1 MEPSTPWKGALTAS
15 KAFIRFL
22 EGLSDEQ
29 RESLSTGRAKIS
41 FDFQPIGN
49 GTARSSDWSPIELVS
64 KLNDFA
70 TREEAE
76 EWITSASL
84 TKRQFCDVLRTID
97 VPWDKNDNLE
107 RLRQKL
113 IENTVG
119 FKLRSRAI
127 QGP

>member
-1 MEPSTPWKGALTAS
+1 MESTTAWKGALTAS

-29 RESLSTGRAKIS
+29 RESLSAGKLKIS
-41 FDFQPIGN
+41 FDLQSVGN
-49 GTARSSDWSPIELVS
+49 GVIRSPDWSPLELVN

-76 EWITSASL
+76 AWISSAAL
-84 TKRQFCDVLRTID
+84 TKRQFCDTLRTID

-107 RLRQKL
+107 RLREKL

-127 QGP
+127 QGT